1 MSSPS
6 LSHPAQRYT
15 AASTD
20 LPLRVEY
27 LLLFIPYLLSFA
39 FVADPLLSYFISW
52 AGSGFIFVAS
62 VQGWI
67 KPLPQ
72 DLPVTTQLLRPI
84 FVVQAVFAGFF
95 CLSSVFYVWEI
106 HALEAGWMPLPDEEM
121 ALVAEAQR
129 HYVLGHA
136 AFVTGLLALMDYKR
150 DETWRFS
157 LSFSFPELLVV
168 LGIGFLAASAVI
180 GQVGFLNQ
188 FAIKFQTVGAIAVV
202 MSFAVSIIRGR
213 LGMILLLGGVYVTLF
228 VSALLSGWK
237 HEVIAVSGLLML
249 FLLPRYR
256 RTVTAM
262 GLAFVLFATT
272 LLPAYNTTFR
282 GLSSQWNGTL
292 PPDVAAAESVR
303 RIADGEVDISEQSW
317 NILSGRT
324 TEIGLFTRYIEHTPE
339 RRPYYGLQIAE
350 QAILSIIPRAFWPDK
365 PITEEVVMDRVYE
378 NNAIQEYSSAS
389 AKPQL
394 VVDAYLSGGAFGVL
408 LVCFLLGLAFSW
420 TSRLAERY
428 LGGYRFGT
436 AVVYTGLFAT
446 LILTN
451 SFEFFANTFFWSCV
465 TLAMTFTAL
474 KLTGLIYRDPTPVN
488 A

>member
-6 LSHPAQRYT
+6 LSHSTRRYVAT
-15 AASTD
+15 STD
-20 LPLRVEY
+20 LPVRVEY

-39 FVADPLLSYFISW
+39 FIADPLLSYFIAW
-52 AGSGFIFVAS
+52 AGSGFIFMAS
-62 VQGWI
+62 VRGWI

-72 DLPVTTQLLRPI
+72 DLPVATQLLRPI
-84 FVVQAVFAGFF
+84 FLVQAVFAGFF
-95 CLSSVFYVWEI
+95 CLSSVFYVWDL

-121 ALVAEAQR
+121 ARVAEAQR
-129 HYVLGHA
+129 YYVLGHA
-136 AFVTGLLALMDYKR
+136 AFVMGLLALLDYNR

-168 LGIGFLAASAVI
+168 LGLGFLAASAVI
-180 GQVGFLNQ
+180 GQIGFLNQ
-188 FAIKFQTVGAIAVV
+188 FAIKFQMVGAIAIV

-213 LGMILLLGGVYVTLF
+213 LGMVIVLGGVYVTLL
-228 VSALLSGWK
+228 VSAILSGWK

-249 FLLPRYR
+249 FLFPRYR
-256 RTVTAM
+256 RTVTVV

-272 LLPAYNTTFR
+272 LLPAYNSTFR
-282 GLSSQWNGTL
+282 SLSSQWNGTL

-303 RIADGEVDISEQSW
+303 RITEGDVDISDESW
-317 NILSGRT
+317 KFLSSRT
-324 TEIGLFTRYIEHTPE
+324 TEIGLFARYIEHTPD
-339 RRPYYGLQIAE
+339 RRPYYGLQLVE
-350 QAILSIIPRAFWPDK
+350 QAVLSVIPRAFWPGK
-365 PITEEVVMDRVYE
+365 PITEDVVMQRVYE

-394 VVDAYLSGGAFGVL
+394 VVDAYLSAGAFGVL
-408 LVCFLLGLAFSW
+408 VVCFLLGLAFSW
-420 TSRLAERY
+420 TSRLAEKY

-465 TLAMTFTAL
+465 TMAMTFTAL